1 MTSTGSGQ
9 PDSSGQP
16 GSDSERS
23 GQQKSSDDYASAA
36 QEVAKQVESARA
48 SGQTMVQFSVVDLM
62 SRFHIKRLHRDART
76 AMIRALEAVGLAA
89 DPALAEADLT
99 RTIQVRS
106 AADADDAARSGSD
119 VRALL
124 YRPGSTSGEPLA
136 NDSLPTL
143 EIAAGE
149 VLWIDAQP
157 DTDADE
163 LLALLKRHLSPDVAL
178 EVVDDILEYDVEPK
192 VHTYESGL
200 RSVSFVGVEAR
211 ESGRTGATNRV
222 GMAGELCF
230 QLVESVVGPTTIVTC
245 WHHGRVSRG
254 LDGDAD
260 SPSILR
266 DKAERAVDKA
276 WAAAGGLSPADVG
289 TQILATLTESYK
301 HAHRRLESWLQ
312 LWELELHKA
321 EESMETRTLNDLF
334 ALVNEFR
341 RRLSAMN
348 YARSATDDDTWFP
361 GCDQALDETADAR
374 LDRTLNKLALLFE
387 NIRADMELVTME
399 HVVRQAVSAAQ
410 QAEQVSKNTAIM
422 QDQRIA
428 NEQFQDRLAKVTA
441 LLLVPT
447 LIAGI
452 FGANTE
458 LPGGGSWSGFVA
470 MVVLM
475 VVTSTAVYLF
485 MVRTNRANA
494 RRLLGAIA
502 AEARSGL
509 RRPSSRIDSG

>member
-1 MTSTGSGQ
+1 
-9 PDSSGQP
+9 
-16 GSDSERS
+16 
-23 GQQKSSDDYASAA
+23 
-36 QEVAKQVESARA
+36 
-48 SGQTMVQFSVVDLM
+48 VVDLM

-76 AMIRALEAVGLAA
+76 RMIKALETVGLLA
-89 DPALAEADLT
+89 DPALSEADVT

-106 AADADDAARSGSD
+106 ASD
-119 VRALL
+119 LDPSSIIGPAVRGLI
-124 YRPGSTSGEPLA
+124 YRPGSPGPEIVTADL
-136 NDSLPTL
+136 LPTL
-143 EIAAGE
+143 TLETGE

-157 DTDADE
+157 DADPDL
-163 LLALLKRHLSPDVAL
+163 LLALLQRHLSPDVTR
-178 EVVDDILEYDVEPK
+178 EVVEDILEYDVEPK
-192 VHTYESGL
+192 VHTYDSGL
-200 RSVSFVGVEAR
+200 RSVSFIGVEAR
-211 ESGRTGATNRV
+211 DSERTAADRV

-230 QLVESVVGPTTIVTC
+230 QLVESVVGPSTIVTC

-254 LDGDAD
+254 LDGDVD
-260 SPSILR
+260 SPAILR
-266 DKAERAVDKA
+266 ERAERAVAKA
-276 WAAAGGLSPADVG
+276 WATGPLSPADLG
-289 TQILATLTESYK
+289 TQILGLCSETYK

-321 EESMETRTLNDLF
+321 ELDMETRTLHDLF

-348 YARSATDDDTWFP
+348 YARSVTDDDTWFP
-361 GCDQALDETADAR
+361 GCDTAVDEAADGR
-374 LDRTLNKLALLFE
+374 LDRTLKKLALLFE

-399 HVVRQAVSAAQ
+399 HVVRQAVSAAE
-410 QAEQVSKNTAIM
+410 QAEQVSKNTQIM

-452 FGANTE
+452 FGANTQ
-458 LPGGGSWSGFVA
+458 LPGGGTWSGFVA

-494 RRLLGAIA
+494 RRMFSHLAADVHLG
-502 AEARSGL
+502 
-509 RRPSSRIDSG
+509 RRKSESETQAPPAPTSASPAGSE